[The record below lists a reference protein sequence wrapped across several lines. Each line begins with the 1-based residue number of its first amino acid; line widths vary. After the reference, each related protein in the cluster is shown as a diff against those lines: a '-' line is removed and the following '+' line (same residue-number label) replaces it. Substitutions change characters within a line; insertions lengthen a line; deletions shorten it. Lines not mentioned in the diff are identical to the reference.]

1 MVIPAG
7 TKKKKNEEDCEEE
20 EEEQYVDDGEITIF
34 LDLKSASH
42 ILKFLAW
49 RAAQYDEISKIVQLT
64 LQQCCEM
71 ITYGNIQPD
80 HVHFN

>member
-20 EEEQYVDDGEITIF
+20 EEQYMVDGEITIF

>member
-20 EEEQYVDDGEITIF
+20 EEQYMDDGEITIF

-49 RAAQYDEISKIVQLT
+49 RAAQYDEISKIVQFT
-64 LQQCCEM
+64 LQQCFEM
-71 ITYGNIQPD
+71 MTYGSIQPD